1 MGAEGNDKPTIID
14 EVDLEA
20 PAEDL
25 DALAF
30 AMYQKAVRL
39 GTWQPSAV
47 DLGRDKPDV
56 EALDERHRAYL
67 ERFAA
72 AFYNAEENVA
82 KLFGPWVMA
91 APTVWMQA
99 FFSTQLLEEFKH
111 VEFFHRYFGE
121 VFGHRNF
128 RSALANPVHDTLRDR
143 SRRILQALDEGEAA
157 RTLALIE
164 GTTHYMCVIEGVQAM
179 TGYGIFH
186 DVFARKGLVPGFA
199 EGYKLIR
206 QDEGRHVGFGLR
218 FLRHYARREPRYAA
232 RIREIMEEYLPLIR
246 VRYGQKMEVN
256 GRLYEPPDE
265 ERGVERLMTLYNRRL
280 QDIFD
285 RT

>member
-1 MGAEGNDKPTIID
+1 MGAEGNGKPTIID

-20 PAEDL
+20 QGDDL
-25 DALAF
+25 DTLAL

-39 GTWQPSAV
+39 GTWQPAAI
-47 DLGRDKPDV
+47 DLSRDKPDV
-56 EALDERHRAYL
+56 EGLDERHRASL

-91 APTVWMQA
+91 APTIWMQA

-121 VFGHRNF
+121 VFGHRNVKT
-128 RSALANPVHDTLRDR
+128 ALANPVHDTLKDR
-143 SRRILQALDEGEAA
+143 SRRILETLDADEET
-157 RTLALIE
+157 RTLALLE
-164 GTTHYMCVIEGVQAM
+164 GVTHYMCVIEGVQAM

-186 DVFARKGLVPGFA
+186 DVFTRKGLVPGLS

-218 FLRHYARREPRYAA
+218 LLRHYARRDPRYAG
-232 RIREIMEEYLPLIR
+232 RIREILEEYLPLIR
-246 VRYGQKMEVN
+246 ARYGQTMQVN
-256 GRLYEPPDE
+256 GRTYAPPE
-265 ERGVERLMTLYNRRL
+265 EEQGVQRLMTLYNRRL
-280 QDIFD
+280 QDIFGKA
-285 RT
+285 